1 MTLLNDEARPGEQL
15 EAIIEETIFRNEEN
29 GYSVISVRTGKET
42 CTAVGI
48 LPPLTPGE
56 QVLLTGTWVEHPQYG
71 RQFKCTNCQIRKPTS
86 LLGIERFLSSGLI
99 KGVGEA
105 TARLLVNAFGEDT
118 LDAMT
123 DVDKLKSLKGNRLDP
138 VDACIDAHFCY
149 KQDHDSEPL
158 DHDEELTNYL
168 TEMGW

>member
-1 MTLLNDEARPGEQL
+1 MQETTWEAVM
-15 EAIIEETIFRNEEN
+15 EETVFRNEEN
-29 GYSVISVRTGKET
+29 GYSVISVRAGKEI

-56 QVLLTGTWVEHPQYG
+56 QLLLTGTWVEHPHYG
-71 RQFKCTNCQIRKPTS
+71 RQFKCSGCQIQKPTS

-123 DVDKLKSLKGNRLDP
+123 DVKRLKKLRASAKSGP
-138 VDACIDAHFCY
+138 
-149 KQDHDSEPL
+149 
-158 DHDEELTNYL
+158 
-168 TEMGW
+168 G